1 MGNTQI
7 RAVGLS
13 KEYLVGPQTVHALR
27 DVNITVEEGTFM
39 AVVGTSGS
47 GKSTLL
53 HLLGGLDRP
62 SAGDVYIG
70 ETKLTGMRDKEL
82 SEIRRERIGF
92 VFQKF
97 CLVQELNV
105 AENIVLPVL
114 LSNKMPDKDYID
126 ALCEILGLTERK
138 AHLPSELSG
147 GQQQR
152 VAIARALAN
161 HPQIVL
167 CDEPTGN
174 LDTKTRNEVIKLLK
188 QVNRELH
195 KTILVVTHD
204 MEIAGNADRKV
215 HIEDGRLL
223 A

>member
-27 DVNITVEEGTFM
+27 DVNITVEEGSFM

-105 AENIVLPVL
+105 VENIVLPVL